1 MSHLPD
7 SVDLYAS
14 GGAAGTLLAVSFV
27 DADLFFAAA
36 GATANV
42 AVFLYADVVF
52 AEAVCFG
59 ELGVAGFVTFPSD
72 ARRGE
77 ADFTLYLDF
86 VCFCCDSV
94 APIRGRED
102 TEGNRNASV
111 KVQGAWSR
119 GVPS

>member
-1 MSHLPD
+1 MSHSPN
-7 SVDLYAS
+7 SVNFDACR
-14 GGAAGTLLAVSFV
+14 AAGTFFTASLV
-27 DADLFFAAA
+27 DANLFFA
-36 GATANV
+36 TARTTADV
-42 AVFLYADVVF
+42 AVFLYAYVVF
-52 AEAVCFG
+52 SGAVCFG
-59 ELGVAGFVTFPSD
+59 ELAVAGFVTFPSD

-111 KVQGAWSR
+111 KVQVSWSG